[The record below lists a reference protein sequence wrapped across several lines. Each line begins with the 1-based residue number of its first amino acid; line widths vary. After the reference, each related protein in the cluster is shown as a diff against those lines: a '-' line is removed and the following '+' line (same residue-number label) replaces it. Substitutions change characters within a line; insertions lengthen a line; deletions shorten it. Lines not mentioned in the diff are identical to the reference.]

1 MKAHEAV
8 IRLFDAEGIETIFAL
23 MSEDT
28 MSTLSTL
35 QEHWS
40 GEMRVVHSRHE
51 QGAVAMA
58 DGYSRAGDDV
68 GVCIVG
74 RGPAIAQTG
83 TSLVTARK
91 KGSKLLVLVPEPQLS
106 DTYDIKAFEQE
117 SFLESTVGTVRT
129 ARSADTLLS
138 TVAEAFRSIR
148 AGEGPIA
155 VQVPWDVLD
164 GEIPDSDVDLDVER
178 DRPADPTN
186 AVGSDARVHP
196 DESAVDAALDLYLDS
211 DATKVPIVVAGRGAI
226 EADAKEAIVSFA
238 ERTNS
243 VLATTL
249 QARGYFDDHPFS
261 VGFTG
266 DFGSNIANEHFHES
280 DFVLAVGCRLTPYTT
295 DSGHLID
302 DEAKVV
308 HIDTDVSSIGRFE
321 SVDLGVRGDARLTV
335 EALTEKLEA
344 HGIDRNGEF
353 WTDRLETRIA
363 ETPTLDEGDFPEQ
376 EGRIDPRDLVRG
388 LDRYLPENR
397 LVVSDGGHFS
407 RWVLDG
413 VSTPEP
419 GDLLW
424 TLDFAAIGQGLPHG
438 IGAALNAGD
447 RTPVA
452 VCGDAGF
459 MMALQEIDTAVRHE
473 VPVTIVVMN
482 DSALGT
488 EYHSLLTSEYSADV
502 ALVESPDVAD
512 VARSLGADGYTV
524 RSSDDLEAIGDV
536 LGCHPDGP
544 VVVDCKTN
552 SAVRHRSKM

>member
-28 MSTLSTL
+28 MRTLSTV

-40 GEMRVVHSRHE
+40 GEIRVVHSRHE

-58 DGYSRAGDDV
+58 DGYSRAGDDI

-91 KGSKLLVLVPEPQLS
+91 KGSKLLVIVPEPQLS

-117 SFLESTVGTVRT
+117 SYLESTVGTVRA
-129 ARSADTLLS
+129 ARSADTLLQ

-148 AGEGPIA
+148 TGEGPIA
-155 VQVPWDVLD
+155 VQVPWDILD
-164 GEIPDSDVDLDVER
+164 GEIPDSDVDVKR
-178 DRPADPTN
+178 DRAAVPTN
-186 AVGSDARVHP
+186 TVGSDAGVHP
-196 DESAVDAALDLYLDS
+196 DEDTIDAALDLYLDS
-211 DATKVPIVVAGRGAI
+211 DATKIPIAIAGRGAI
-226 EADAKEAIVSFA
+226 EAGAKEAIESFA

-266 DFGSNIANEHFHES
+266 DFGSNIANKHFHES
-280 DFVLAVGCRLTPYTT
+280 DFVLAVGCSLTPYTT

-302 DEAKVV
+302 DETKVV
-308 HIDTDVSSIGRFE
+308 HIDTDVSSFGRFE

-335 EALTEKLEA
+335 EALTEKLEE
-344 HGIDRNGEF
+344 HGIDRDGEF

-363 ETPTLDEGDFPEQ
+363 ETPTLDEGNFPEQ
-376 EGRIDPRDLVRG
+376 EGRIDPRELVRG
-388 LDRYLPENR
+388 LDRFLPENR
-397 LVVSDGGHFS
+397 LVISDGGHFS

-413 VSTPEP
+413 ISTPEP

-438 IGAALNAGD
+438 IGAALNSGERA
-447 RTPVA
+447 PVA

-473 VPVTIVVMN
+473 VPMTIVVMN

-488 EYHSLLTSEYSADV
+488 EYHSLLTSEYDADV

-512 VARSLGADGYTV
+512 VAQSLGADGYTV
-524 RSSDDLEAIGDV
+524 RSSDDLEEISAV
-536 LGCHPDGP
+536 LSRHPDGP

-552 SAVRHRSKM
+552 SAVRHRSKI